1 MLRHTS
7 FRTRKGEQG
16 QVLVLALAFIAVFA
30 VITAALFR
38 AGDVAGLQYVH
49 TESTALTETTAEG
62 GAAYAA
68 ADAARTNPV
77 LTCAPGEVGKLTMQ
91 GGHSVQYTVN
101 TCNPGNSASG
111 SPGGGTGLNCL
122 LCILNQT
129 PSVTPSTVVLT
140 ANQRLTTT
148 NGNVYVNGSI
158 GSSTTLTANPAGSA
172 HIRLLS
178 GASLNGCVCTP
189 TPEYYAPAI
198 TDPLA
203 SYGAP
208 APVAGQPSGCTAAG
222 GTWNPTTGC
231 SLSLSASGSYTVHPG
246 LWASLALSGQA
257 NVIFSAGT
265 YVFTGAFQSSGQGNI
280 DATSGVT
287 LYLACPNYGP
297 GGNPCLNLPPVNRVG
312 GYIDISGQGNVSIN
326 GANSGQY
333 MVPGQTYG
341 ISLLSDPNLLDP
353 AGVAKCRTGNTTAA
367 CLLNVSGN
375 GASISGTQDLRSGG
389 INLQGNG
396 GETIATGRL
405 VTNSLY
411 ISVSGHAGAG
421 LSLTGPAGSI
431 TTSSC
436 GVFDDAVTGSAGGGS
451 PGRAIVQSL
460 CGGSSNT
467 SGIVDFNY
475 AP

>member
-1 MLRHTS
+1 
-7 FRTRKGEQG
+7 
-16 QVLVLALAFIAVFA
+16 LAFIVVFA
-30 VITAALFR
+30 TLTAALFR
-38 AGDVAGLQYVH
+38 AGDLTGLQYIH
-49 TESTALTETTAEG
+49 TESTATTNTTAEG

-68 ADAARTNPV
+68 ADAGRTDDI
-77 LTCAPGEVGKLTMQ
+77 LTCAPTNYGDLTMQ
-91 GGHSVQYTVN
+91 GSGHTVHYTVN
-101 TCNPGNSASG
+101 ACNPGTTGA
-111 SPGGGTGLNCL
+111 PGGGTGQNCL

-129 PSVTPSTVVLT
+129 PSVVPSTAVLT
-140 ANQRLTTT
+140 ANQALTTT
-148 NGNVYVNGSI
+148 NGNVYVNGSV
-158 GSSTTLTANPAGSA
+158 GTGTTLTAKPTSSA
-172 HIRLLS
+172 HIRVLS

-189 TPEYYAPAI
+189 TPEFYAPAI

-208 APVAGQPSGCTAAG
+208 SPVAGQPSGCTAAG
-222 GTWNPTTGC
+222 GTWNPTAGC
-231 SLSLSASGSYTVHPG
+231 SLTLSASGNYTVHPG
-246 LWASLALSGQA
+246 LWASLSLSGQA
-257 NVIFSAGT
+257 NLIFSAGT

-297 GGNPCLNLPPVNRVG
+297 GGNPCLNLPPANRVG
-312 GYIDISGQGNVSIN
+312 GYIVISGLGNVSIN

-333 MVPGQTYG
+333 AVPGQTYG

-353 AGVAKCRTGNTTAA
+353 AGVANCRIGKTTAA

-396 GETIATGRL
+396 GETITGGRV

-411 ISVSGHAGAG
+411 INVSGHAGAG

-431 TTSSC
+431 TTSTC
-436 GVFDDAVTGSAGGGS
+436 GVFDDNVTGSAGGGS
-451 PGRAIVQSL
+451 SGRAVIQSL
-460 CGGSSNT
+460 CGTSPT
-467 SGIVDFNY
+467 SGVVSFNY
-475 AP
+475 VPYVP